1 LRSRDLRQQRREVD
15 PAVLRR
21 VGAEPALRLL
31 ELALAPD
38 GVASA
43 GLVPGDRDVDEP
55 LEEVA
60 LLCGRRAPRVLENLV
75 RREELAAADQLEA
88 ARELVRER
96 P

>member
-1 LRSRDLRQQRREVD
+1 M
-15 PAVLRR
+15 LRR
-21 VGAEPALRLL
+21 VGPQPPPRLL

-38 GVASA
+38 AVPSA
-43 GLVPGDRDVDEP
+43 RLVPGDRDVDKP

-60 LLCGRRAPRVLENLV
+60 LLGRRRAPGVLENLV
-75 RREELAAADQLEA
+75 RREELARADQVEA